1 MWNLFLEIYRSI
13 KFKSYNRRVSVAVGL
28 VIGRN
33 RWLNSRFLLLKDIG
47 ANLLKYNI
55 KNGVK
60 NIDSH
65 RFFTDNVRKNKIN
78 LEICDNI

>member
-1 MWNLFLEIYRSI
+1 M
-13 KFKSYNRRVSVAVGL
+13 AVGL
-28 VIGRN
+28 GIGRN
-33 RWLNSRFLLLKDIG
+33 RWLNSRFLFLNDIG
-47 ANLLKYNI
+47 ADLLKYDI

-60 NIDSH
+60 KIDSH